1 MKKKNKINKEIT
13 KSMTIKEVLDIDES
27 LADVLMGFGMHC
39 IYCPMSQME
48 SLEEAASVHEVDV
61 DFLVKKLNENKSGN

>member
-1 MKKKNKINKEIT
+1 MKKNKQTQEIT
-13 KSMTIKEVLDIDES
+13 KSMTIKTVLEIDES

-48 SLEEAASVHEVDV
+48 TLEEAAKVHEIDIN
-61 DFLVKKLNENKSGN
+61 FLIRKLNENKSGN